1 MKQLW
6 QRLSLWLDVM
16 TLRERALVFIASAA
30 GLLFFVDYVA
40 LEPLYRQQKVLLA
53 SINQQRNLIAGVD
66 AEITR
71 QVEVYSIDPDVV
83 GRARLKKL
91 TDDAIESRMALA
103 ARQNGLVAPEKIV
116 SLLEN
121 ILKGNGKV
129 RLVSLKTLTGSAVP
143 LDASPAGK
151 EVKPSDQGQPAAEAA
166 PAPVPALAAPGTPA
180 RTLPV
185 LYRHGVELVVQGGYP
200 DLVDYMAA
208 LEAMPS
214 RLFWGN
220 VRLNVAQ
227 YPQATLTLS
236 LYTISLDKQW
246 MKL

>member
-6 QRLSLWLDVM
+6 QRLFLRLDAM

-30 GLLFFVDYVA
+30 GLLFTVDYVA

-71 QVEVYSIDPDVV
+71 QVEGYSIDPD
-83 GRARLKKL
+83 RADRVRLKKL
-91 TDDAIESRMALA
+91 TDDAVAARMALA
-103 ARQNGLVAPEKIV
+103 TRQNGLVAPEKIV
-116 SLLEN
+116 SLLDN

-129 RLVSLKTLTGSAVP
+129 RLVSLRTLAGSVMP

-151 EVKPSDQGQPAAEAA
+151 ELKPSDQGQAAGEAA
-166 PAPVPALAAPGTPA
+166 PAPGTSA
-180 RTLPV
+180 SVLPV
-185 LYRHGVELVVQGGYP
+185 LYRHGVELVLQGGYP

-208 LEAMPS
+208 LETMPS

-220 VRLNVAQ
+220 VRLNVEH
-227 YPQATLTLS
+227 YPLATLTLS
-236 LYTISLDKQW
+236 LYTVSLDKPW